1 MTPALAAAWLYES
14 VIGIEV
20 WQFIGLAVLAV
31 IIAVLRF
38 ALLRIASYA
47 IRQRTEEER
56 HEFWA
61 REQKRLD
68 LPVLLIVAALTILV
82 GFPVLDFDPD
92 VENVVKTFASLASAL
107 AATLLGLRMV
117 DVATDYWAD
126 VAERTDSQLD
136 DQLVPLARTAGKVFV
151 GVVGAIFVLQN
162 LNINIT
168 SLVAGL
174 GIGGVAVALASQDSI
189 KNLLGGATILADKP
203 FQVGDWVVIGG
214 YEGTVE
220 QVGFRSTRIRT
231 FADSLITMPN
241 ARITDTEVN
250 NMGRRSWRRYSTT
263 LGLAYYTDP
272 DRIQAF
278 VEGVRAIVRANP
290 KMRHDYYIVE
300 FITFAAS
307 SLNIMVYTFIDA
319 ADWNEELRTRHIF
332 NLDILRLAER
342 LEVDFAFPTQTL
354 HVAETPGRP
363 PQLPPSVRA
372 TSSARPSTT
381 SHPTVRP
388 VSAPTSRS
396 RAATTTIE
404 RILQT
409 HADRPS
415 IAPMAR
421 TTAPLSAD
429 LTETGEPDA

>member
-1 MTPALAAAWLYES
+1 MTPVLAADWLYES

-20 WQFIGLAVLAV
+20 WQFLG
-31 IIAVLRF
+31 IAVLL
-38 ALLRIASYA
+38 AIIVLLRYA
-47 IRQRTEEER
+47 VLRLVWYALRRRIDPER

-61 REQKRLD
+61 REQKRLE

-92 VENVVKTFASLASAL
+92 VENVVKTFASFASAL

-117 DVATDYWAD
+117 DVATEYWAD
-126 VAERTDSQLD
+126 VASRTDSKLD
-136 DQLVPLARTAGKVFV
+136 DQLVPLARTVGKIFV

-174 GIGGVAVALASQDSI
+174 GIGGVAVALAAQDSI

-203 FQVGDWVVIGG
+203 FQVGDWVVIGQ

-300 FITFAAS
+300 FITFADS
-307 SLNIMVYTFIDA
+307 SLNIMVYTFIEA
-319 ADWNEELRTRHIF
+319 ADWNEEMRVRHIF

-354 HVAETPGRP
+354 HVAETPGQ
-363 PQLPPSVRA
+363 PQQILPR
-372 TSSARPSTT
+372 
-381 SHPTVRP
+381 
-388 VSAPTSRS
+388 RS
-396 RAATTTIE
+396 RDELGATV
-404 RILQT
+404 
-409 HADRPS
+409 DDF
-415 IAPMAR
+415 APDGSSGQR
-421 TTAPLSAD
+421 SD
-429 LTETGEPDA
+429 LPITRGYDND

>member
-1 MTPALAAAWLYES
+1 MTSVLAAAWLYES

-68 LPVLLIVAALTILV
+68 LPVLLIVATLTILV

-174 GIGGVAVALASQDSI
+174 GIGGVAVALAAQDSI

-278 VEGVRAIVRANP
+278 VEGVRAIVLANP

-300 FITFAAS
+300 FITFADS

-332 NLDILRLAER
+332 NIDILRLAER

-363 PQLPPSVRA
+363 PQL
-372 TSSARPSTT
+372 RPQ
-381 SHPTVRP
+381 
-388 VSAPTSRS
+388 RS
-396 RAATTTIE
+396 RDELGATV
-404 RILQT
+404 
-409 HADRPS
+409 DDF
-415 IAPMAR
+415 APDGSSGQR
-421 TTAPLSAD
+421 SDQPITRGYD
-429 LTETGEPDA
+429 ND

>member
-1 MTPALAAAWLYES
+1 MTPVLAADWLFES

-20 WQFIGLAVLAV
+20 WQFLG
-31 IIAVLRF
+31 IAVLL
-38 ALLRIASYA
+38 AIIVLLRYA
-47 IRQRTEEER
+47 VLRLVWYALRRRIDPER

-61 REQKRLD
+61 REQKRLE

-92 VENVVKTFASLASAL
+92 VENVVKTFASFASAL

-117 DVATDYWAD
+117 DVATEYWAD
-126 VAERTDSQLD
+126 VASRTDSKLD
-136 DQLVPLARTAGKVFV
+136 DQLVPLARTVGKIFV

-174 GIGGVAVALASQDSI
+174 GIGGVAVALAAQDSI

-203 FQVGDWVVIGG
+203 FQVGDWVVIGQ

-278 VEGVRAIVRANP
+278 VEGVRAIVLANP

-300 FITFAAS
+300 FITFADS
-307 SLNIMVYTFIDA
+307 SLNIMVYTFIEA
-319 ADWNEELRTRHIF
+319 ADWNEEMRTRHIF

-363 PQLPPSVRA
+363 QQLPPQ
-372 TSSARPSTT
+372 
-381 SHPTVRP
+381 
-388 VSAPTSRS
+388 RS
-396 RAATTTIE
+396 RDELGATV
-404 RILQT
+404 
-409 HADRPS
+409 DDF
-415 IAPMAR
+415 APDGSSGQR
-421 TTAPLSAD
+421 SDQPITRGYD
-429 LTETGEPDA
+429 ND

>member
-1 MTPALAAAWLYES
+1 MTSVLAAAWLYES

-126 VAERTDSQLD
+126 VAERSDSQLD

-174 GIGGVAVALASQDSI
+174 GIGGVAVALAAQDSI

-363 PQLPPSVRA
+363 PQL
-372 TSSARPSTT
+372 RPQ
-381 SHPTVRP
+381 
-388 VSAPTSRS
+388 RS
-396 RAATTTIE
+396 RDELGATV
-404 RILQT
+404 
-409 HADRPS
+409 DDF
-415 IAPMAR
+415 APDGSSGQR
-421 TTAPLSAD
+421 SDQPITRGYD
-429 LTETGEPDA
+429 ND

>member
-1 MTPALAAAWLYES
+1 MTPVLAADWLHES

-20 WQFIGLAVLAV
+20 WQFIGLAVLAL

-38 ALLRIASYA
+38 AVLRIASYT
-47 IRQRTEEER
+47 IRRRVEQDRY
-56 HEFWA
+56 EFWA
-61 REQKRLD
+61 REQKRLE

-92 VENVVKTFASLASAL
+92 IENVVKTFASLASAL

-126 VAERTDSQLD
+126 VASRSDSKLD
-136 DQLVPLARTAGKVFV
+136 DQLVPLARAAGKVFV
-151 GVVGAIFVLQN
+151 AVVGAIFVLQN

-174 GIGGVAVALASQDSI
+174 GIGGVAVALAAQDSI

-203 FQVGDWVVIGG
+203 FQVGDWVVIGDF
-214 YEGTVE
+214 EGTVE

-263 LGLAYYTDP
+263 VGLAYYTDP

-278 VEGVRAIVRANP
+278 VEGVRAIVLANP

-300 FITFAAS
+300 FITFADS
-307 SLNIMVYTFIDA
+307 SLNIMVYTFIEA
-319 ADWNEELRTRHIF
+319 ADWNEEMRVRHIF

-354 HVAETPGRP
+354 HVAETPGQ
-363 PQLPPSVRA
+363 PQQLLPR
-372 TSSARPSTT
+372 
-381 SHPTVRP
+381 
-388 VSAPTSRS
+388 RS
-396 RAATTTIE
+396 RDELGATV
-404 RILQT
+404 
-409 HADRPS
+409 DDF
-415 IAPMAR
+415 APDGSSGQR
-421 TTAPLSAD
+421 SD
-429 LTETGEPDA
+429 LPITRGYDND

>member
-1 MTPALAAAWLYES
+1 MTPVLAADWLFES

-38 ALLRIASYA
+38 AVVRIASYA
-47 IRQRTEEER
+47 IRRRIAEER

-61 REQKRLD
+61 REQKRLE
-68 LPVLLIVAALTILV
+68 LPVLLLVGALTILV

-92 VENVVKTFASLASAL
+92 VEKIVNTFASLASAF
-107 AATLLGLRMV
+107 AATLVGFRLV
-117 DVATDYWAD
+117 DVACDYWA
-126 VAERTDSQLD
+126 VIAARTDSTLD
-136 DQLVPLARTAGKVFV
+136 NQLVPLARTVSKIFV
-151 GVVGAIFVLQN
+151 GAIGAIFVLQN
-162 LNINIT
+162 LGINIT

-174 GIGGVAVALASQDSI
+174 GIGGVAVALAAQDSI

-203 FQVGDWVVIGG
+203 FQVGDWVVIGEF
-214 YEGTVE
+214 EGTVE

-278 VEGVRAIVRANP
+278 VEGVRAIVLANP

-300 FITFAAS
+300 FITFADS
-307 SLNIMVYTFIDA
+307 SLNIMVYTFIEA
-319 ADWNEELRTRHIF
+319 ADWNEEMRTRHIF

-354 HVAETPGRP
+354 HVAETPGRSQ
-363 PQLPPSVRA
+363 QLPPQ
-372 TSSARPSTT
+372 
-381 SHPTVRP
+381 
-388 VSAPTSRS
+388 RS
-396 RAATTTIE
+396 RDELGATV
-404 RILQT
+404 
-409 HADRPS
+409 DDF
-415 IAPMAR
+415 APDGSSGQR
-421 TTAPLSAD
+421 SDQPITRGYD
-429 LTETGEPDA
+429 ND

>member
-1 MTPALAAAWLYES
+1 MTSVLAAAWLYES

-68 LPVLLIVAALTILV
+68 LPVLLIVATLTILV

-174 GIGGVAVALASQDSI
+174 GIGGVAVALAAQDSI

-278 VEGVRAIVRANP
+278 VEGVRAIVLANP

-300 FITFAAS
+300 FITFADS
-307 SLNIMVYTFIDA
+307 SLNIMVYTFIEA
-319 ADWNEELRTRHIF
+319 ADWNEEMRTRHIF

-363 PQLPPSVRA
+363 PQL
-372 TSSARPSTT
+372 RPQ
-381 SHPTVRP
+381 
-388 VSAPTSRS
+388 RS
-396 RAATTTIE
+396 RDELGATV
-404 RILQT
+404 
-409 HADRPS
+409 DDF
-415 IAPMAR
+415 APDGSSGQR
-421 TTAPLSAD
+421 SDQPITRGYD
-429 LTETGEPDA
+429 ND

>member
-38 ALLRIASYA
+38 ALLRIALYA
-47 IRQRTEEER
+47 IRQRTAEER

-61 REQKRLD
+61 REQKRLE

-278 VEGVRAIVRANP
+278 VEGVRAIVLANP

-363 PQLPPSVRA
+363 PQLPPQ
-372 TSSARPSTT
+372 
-381 SHPTVRP
+381 
-388 VSAPTSRS
+388 RS
-396 RAATTTIE
+396 RDELGATV
-404 RILQT
+404 
-409 HADRPS
+409 DDF
-415 IAPMAR
+415 APDGSSGQR
-421 TTAPLSAD
+421 SDQPITRGYD
-429 LTETGEPDA
+429 ND

>member
-1 MTPALAAAWLYES
+1 MTPVLAADWLYES

-20 WQFIGLAVLAV
+20 WQFIGLAVLAL

-38 ALLRIASYA
+38 AVLRIASYA
-47 IRQRTEEER
+47 IRRRVEQDRYEV
-56 HEFWA
+56 WA
-61 REQKRLD
+61 REQKRLE

-117 DVATDYWAD
+117 DVATEYWAD
-126 VAERTDSQLD
+126 VASRTDSKLD
-136 DQLVPLARTAGKVFV
+136 DQLVPLARTVGKVFV
-151 GVVGAIFVLQN
+151 AVVGAIFVLQN

-174 GIGGVAVALASQDSI
+174 GIGGVAVALAAQDSI

-203 FQVGDWVVIGG
+203 FQVGDWVVIGQ

-278 VEGVRAIVRANP
+278 VEGVRAIVLANP

-300 FITFAAS
+300 FITFADS
-307 SLNIMVYTFIDA
+307 SLNIMVYTFIEA
-319 ADWNEELRTRHIF
+319 ADWNEEMRVRHIF

-354 HVAETPGRP
+354 HVAETPGQ
-363 PQLPPSVRA
+363 PQQILPR
-372 TSSARPSTT
+372 
-381 SHPTVRP
+381 
-388 VSAPTSRS
+388 RS
-396 RAATTTIE
+396 RDELGATV
-404 RILQT
+404 
-409 HADRPS
+409 DDF
-415 IAPMAR
+415 APDGSSGQR
-421 TTAPLSAD
+421 SDQPITRGYD
-429 LTETGEPDA
+429 ND

>member
-1 MTPALAAAWLYES
+1 MTSVLAAAWLYES

-61 REQKRLD
+61 RVQKRLD

-363 PQLPPSVRA
+363 PQLPPQ
-372 TSSARPSTT
+372 
-381 SHPTVRP
+381 
-388 VSAPTSRS
+388 RS
-396 RAATTTIE
+396 RDELGATV
-404 RILQT
+404 
-409 HADRPS
+409 DDF
-415 IAPMAR
+415 APDGSSGQR
-421 TTAPLSAD
+421 SDQPITRGYD
-429 LTETGEPDA
+429 ND

>member
-1 MTPALAAAWLYES
+1 MTSVLAAAWLYES

-68 LPVLLIVAALTILV
+68 LPVLLIVATLTILV

-174 GIGGVAVALASQDSI
+174 GIGGVAVALAAQDSI

-278 VEGVRAIVRANP
+278 VEGVRAIVLANP

-300 FITFAAS
+300 FITFADS
-307 SLNIMVYTFIDA
+307 SLNIMVYTFIEA
-319 ADWNEELRTRHIF
+319 ADWNEEMRTRHIF

-363 PQLPPSVRA
+363 QQLRPQ
-372 TSSARPSTT
+372 
-381 SHPTVRP
+381 
-388 VSAPTSRS
+388 RS
-396 RAATTTIE
+396 RDELGATV
-404 RILQT
+404 
-409 HADRPS
+409 DDF
-415 IAPMAR
+415 APDGSSGQR
-421 TTAPLSAD
+421 SDQPITRGYD
-429 LTETGEPDA
+429 ND